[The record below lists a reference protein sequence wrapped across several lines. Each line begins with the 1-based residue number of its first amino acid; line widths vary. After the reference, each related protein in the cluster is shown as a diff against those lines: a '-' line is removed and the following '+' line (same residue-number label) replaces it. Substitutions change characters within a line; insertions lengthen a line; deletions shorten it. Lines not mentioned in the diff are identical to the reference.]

1 MAAAHYYRILGLR
14 TGADF
19 EAVKLAYRN
28 LARLYHPDV
37 NPGDHLA
44 KEKFVQIT
52 QAYQAI
58 ADALPAGV
66 SKVSPRTT
74 TTADSTASRPAPPSA
89 AKSVPSTPPPSVS
102 SRGASSR
109 SRGASTR
116 SATTQSATT
125 QSATTNSAPQNGE
138 SPAPS
143 QPPIQQPPGGSEA
156 DQDLKQSSFVQ
167 LQSFLQNQRYP
178 RAVALVEGLA
188 HRFPN
193 DPEIRQWHAIT
204 YYRWGQAA
212 ISDDNL
218 TKASACLKKAARLD
232 PLNRSLQQS
241 LQQEWQRLAEVSQRP
256 TVGGGRRH

>member
-58 ADALPAGV
+58 ADELPAGV
-66 SKVSPRTT
+66 SKVSPRPA
-74 TTADSTASRPAPPSA
+74 TTADSIVSKPASPTASAKA
-89 AKSVPSTPPPSVS
+89 APSTPKAAASGRRVS
-102 SRGASSR
+102 AR
-109 SRGASTR
+109 SASTR
-116 SATTQSATT
+116 SATANSAT
-125 QSATTNSAPQNGE
+125 QKDVSQV
-138 SPAPS
+138 PS
-143 QPPIQQPPGGSEA
+143 QPPIQQSPGGSEA
-156 DQDLKQSSFVQ
+156 DQDLKQSSFTQ

-204 YYRWGQAA
+204 YYRWGQAV
-212 ISDDNL
+212 ISDGNF

-256 TVGGGRRH
+256 TVGARRY

>member
-58 ADALPAGV
+58 ADELPAGV
-66 SKVSPRTT
+66 SKVSPR
-74 TTADSTASRPAPPSA
+74 PA
-89 AKSVPSTPPPSVS
+89 AKPEATAPDESAPSTPKPSVAG
-102 SRGASSR
+102 RGASTR
-109 SRGASTR
+109 PASTR
-116 SATTQSATT
+116 SATTNSATK
-125 QSATTNSAPQNGE
+125 NGI
-138 SPAPS
+138 SQAPS
-143 QPPIQQPPGGSEA
+143 QPPIQQPPGGSET
-156 DQDLKQSSFVQ
+156 DQDLKQSSFTQ

-212 ISDDNL
+212 ISDGNF
-218 TKASACLKKAARLD
+218 TKSSACLKKAGRLD

-256 TVGGGRRH
+256 TVGARRY

>member
-1 MAAAHYYRILGLR
+1 MAAAHHYRILGLR

-52 QAYQAI
+52 QAYQALV
-58 ADALPAGV
+58 DALPPGV
-66 SKVSPRTT
+66 SKASPK
-74 TTADSTASRPAPPSA
+74 PAPASQTATSKVPA
-89 AKSVPSTPPPSVS
+89 AASSPTPVAKASPPP
-102 SRGASSR
+102 A
-109 SRGASTR
+109 
-116 SATTQSATT
+116 
-125 QSATTNSAPQNGE
+125 
-138 SPAPS
+138 
-143 QPPIQQPPGGSEA
+143 PPIQQPPGGSEV
-156 DQDLKQSSFVQ
+156 DQDLKQSSFKQ
-167 LQSFLQNQRYP
+167 LQSFLQGQRYP

-204 YYRWGQAA
+204 YYRWGQAT
-212 ISDDNL
+212 IGDGNF
-218 TKASACLKKAARLD
+218 TKAAACLKKAARLD

-241 LQQEWQRLAEVSQRP
+241 LQQEWQRLADLSQRP
-256 TVGGGRRH
+256 TVGVRR

>member
-66 SKVSPRTT
+66 SKVTP
-74 TTADSTASRPAPPSA
+74 RPAAAPEATAPSQSA
-89 AKSVPSTPPPSVS
+89 RSTPKTSVS
-102 SRGASSR
+102 G
-109 SRGASTR
+109 RGASTR
-116 SATTQSATT
+116 SASAQSASTR
-125 QSATTNSAPQNGE
+125 SATTNSATTNSATQNGT
-138 SPAPS
+138 SPTPS

-156 DQDLKQSSFVQ
+156 DQDLKQSSFTQ

-212 ISDDNL
+212 ISDGNF

-232 PLNRSLQQS
+232 PLNRSLQKS
-241 LQQEWQRLAEVSQRP
+241 LQQEWQRLAEISQRP
-256 TVGGGRRH
+256 VVGGRR